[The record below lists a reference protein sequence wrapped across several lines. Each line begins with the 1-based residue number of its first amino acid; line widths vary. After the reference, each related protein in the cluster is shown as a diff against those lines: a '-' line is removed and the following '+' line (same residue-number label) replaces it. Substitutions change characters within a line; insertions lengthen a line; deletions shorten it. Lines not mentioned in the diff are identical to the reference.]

1 MTDFTYKVLPLRLTE
16 KSAFA
21 EASREELRVLLTLI
35 ELGGSFESEE
45 SLAALAKVSK
55 ARCIAALSFW
65 EESDVIT
72 RDDGT
77 PTLSDEFSDRLGA
90 GEIYEEESLV
100 VARQIRDENLASM
113 LDECTALMQ
122 LKALSNT
129 EIKQLTGLCTQ
140 LALSPEYVV
149 TLAAALAEKGKLRVG
164 RLVGEAKKLSD
175 KGIDKIESLE
185 AYIQSYEQTNGA
197 EWEYRRVMG
206 IYNRNLSKPEREFF
220 RKWSEDFGYSA
231 AIISEAYDIAISSSS
246 GKGVCAYM
254 DSVLTGWHEAG
265 CTTVSECQAKRDA
278 DRAAF
283 AATKSE
289 PKKKAKS
296 TPETPRYGDF
306 DINDA
311 FKKALERSYGE
322 SGEEEK

>member
-1 MTDFTYKVLPLRLTE
+1 MTDFTYKVLPLRLTGRAE
-16 KSAFA
+16 FA
-21 EASREELRVLLTLI
+21 EASREELRVLLALI
-35 ELGGSFESEE
+35 ELDGCFESDE

-65 EESDVIT
+65 EESGVIM

-77 PTLSDEFSDRLGA
+77 PTLTDEFSERLGTD
-90 GEIYEEESLV
+90 EIYEEESLV

-113 LDECTALMQ
+113 LDECATLME
-122 LKALSNT
+122 LPALSNT
-129 EIKQLTGLCTQ
+129 EIKQISGLCTQ

-206 IYNRNLSKPEREFF
+206 IYNRNLSKPEKEFF

-231 AIISEAYDIAISSSS
+231 AIISEAYDIAIASSS
-246 GKGVCAYM
+246 GKGVCSYM

-265 CTTVSECQAKRDA
+265 CTTVSECQAKRDS

-283 AATKSE
+283 SSAKSE
-289 PKKKAKS
+289 SKKKSKS
-296 TPETPRYGDF
+296 TPEKPRYGDF

-322 SGEEEK
+322 SSGEEK